1 MDKIMEVKNLVKMYK
16 DTEDIYAADDV
27 SVDINKG
34 EFILITGESGAGK
47 STLLYIMGLMLKP
60 DKGELMF
67 GGKLLNWSNEDE
79 LNSYRRNKM
88 GFVFQEPQLV
98 EALTVSENLMLMK
111 GLNNSKLEIDGLLE
125 EFGLLKHKDKLPNT
139 LSGGQ
144 KRRVM
149 VLMAIVK
156 KPEVIFLDEPTNDLD
171 EKWSEKVLVK
181 LKKLSNQGTSIVMVS
196 HDEQCKKHA
205 DKVLCMKS
213 GKIDEIM

>member
-67 GGKLLNWSNEDE
+67 GGKLLNWANEDE

-98 EALTVSENLMLMK
+98 EALTVNENLMLMK
-111 GLNNSKLEIDGLLE
+111 GLNNSNLEIDGLLE

-181 LKKLSNQGTSIVMVS
+181 LKKLRNQGTSIVMVS

>member
-98 EALTVSENLMLMK
+98 EALTVNENLMLMK
-111 GLNNSKLEIDGLLE
+111 GLNNSQLEIDGLLE
-125 EFGLLKHKDKLPNT
+125 EFGL
-139 LSGGQ
+139 
-144 KRRVM
+144 
-149 VLMAIVK
+149 
-156 KPEVIFLDEPTNDLD
+156 
-171 EKWSEKVLVK
+171 
-181 LKKLSNQGTSIVMVS
+181 
-196 HDEQCKKHA
+196 
-205 DKVLCMKS
+205 
-213 GKIDEIM
+213 